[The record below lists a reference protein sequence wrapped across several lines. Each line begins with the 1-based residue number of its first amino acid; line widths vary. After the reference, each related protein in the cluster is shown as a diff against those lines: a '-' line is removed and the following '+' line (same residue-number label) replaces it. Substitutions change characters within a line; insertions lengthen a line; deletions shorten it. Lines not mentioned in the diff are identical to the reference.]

1 MTKEQQEAWNVLVG
15 ASKSPI
21 DGGKWLP
28 KEHAATIIDMLAS
41 PGVTD
46 ELRGVVVMPEEPSE
60 DTIDD
65 THLSTF
71 FSKRSARKAYHVIY
85 ASLRDRAIAASRKRT
100 EWVIS
105 GRATPGGVVAYH
117 AVAKT
122 EAERDDH
129 VAAALK
135 NGCHP
140 VTIDRREVAG

>member
-1 MTKEQQEAWNVLVG
+1 MTPIQQAAMEVVDRAAKG
-15 ASKSPI
+15 AT
-21 DGGKWLP
+21 GAAAL
-28 KEHAATIIDMLAS
+28 ERAHALALIDMLAS
-41 PGVTD
+41 PVVTD

-65 THLSTF
+65 THLATF
-71 FSKRSARKAYHVIY
+71 FSKRYARKAYRAIY

-105 GRATPGGVVAYH
+105 GRATPGGVVVFY
-117 AVAKT
+117 AVART

>member
-1 MTKEQQEAWNVLVG
+1 MTKEQQAAMAVLDR
-15 ASKSPI
+15 AKS
-21 DGGKWLP
+21 GNYAVLTSV
-28 KEHAATIIDMLAS
+28 EAATIIDMLAS
-41 PGVTD
+41 PVVTD

-65 THLSTF
+65 AYLAIF
-71 FSKRSARKAYHVIY
+71 LNKPYVRKTYRAIY

-105 GRATPGGVVAYH
+105 GRATPGGVVVFYA
-117 AVAKT
+117 AAKT
-122 EAERDDH
+122 EAERDAH